1 MSLTVIVVS
10 ASDLPNVEKFG
21 NKSDPIA
28 SVEFQGSR
36 KKTEVVKDELN
47 PTWNANLTWDLSGKP
62 LTGSDSIVATVKDWE
77 RVGRNRLLGSVTV
90 GLGAIIKSKTH
101 SQEVNPVLL
110 DGNGRP
116 TSAKIKLQ
124 IKYAPPKGAGKQGG
138 GGDAPI
144 TAETQGELGS
154 APGGEGDEDGDM
166 DIDVEG
172 GDAGGGG
179 DGGGGGGGIPRM
191 GRKRKKKREELSTKE
206 ADFQIRIKIWEARQ
220 LAGGNIHPV
229 AKATVCQQTKMT
241 RVKKSTN
248 RPYWNEIFFYNVQKS
263 PAELVDEMVTFQ
275 VFNSRK
281 LRSDALLGSFAFD
294 VGTVWDE
301 PNKFLANKWL
311 LLSSPEDTQGGVKG
325 YLLVSVC
332 IIGAGDDAPVFKKA
346 DDKCDIES
354 NLLRPA
360 GMQLRCGYF
369 KLKIFHA
376 EDIPQMDPSFF
387 EGVKKIFGVADQQ
400 KELVDPYLEC
410 KFAGNKLKTDVKYCN
425 DHPDWNQELRVPIKF
440 PSMCERIKL
449 RVRDWD
455 RLSSDD
461 YIGTRFLN
469 VSEISCPGE
478 EDDLEEEINALMEN
492 KGNTIGFLPT
502 FGPCFVNF
510 YGSTREFTDLPDQ
523 YEDLNKGVGE
533 GVAFRGRV
541 LVSLSTKLGEESD
554 TPVLDIDHKEVVS
567 VQRYLRRRKYRLYGA
582 FLNATMISE
591 VDAPVEFEIS
601 IGNYGNKLDTSIDPQ
616 PSTTQPTNAV
626 FDGCNYY
633 FLPWSETKP
642 CVIVNSHW
650 EDISFRLD
658 TLNII
663 LKKIDRLEESIANV
677 RNSIKAG
684 LQTTEVAAQ
693 LIGMID
699 SLIADCSVPIPTLDP
714 IKDKFNDLDKK
725 RFEMR
730 QAELT
735 SVVADATKLRENAT
749 DVNEAL
755 DEVDG
760 YLRQLKEI
768 AIEPQNSM
776 PDVVIWMISGST
788 RIAYYRIPAY
798 ELLYSSRDP
807 DACGRY
813 CAKVQSVFLKEPG
826 AEETKPDEKTPPGYP
841 GSKSDVAIGA
851 DKMPGM
857 LRMKLWLGLESEEA
871 NWQKEQTDGSL
882 AVFAETYEN
891 QISIAGNWT
900 TKLMPRPK
908 FTDASG
914 DIKLPKDKFNVP
926 EGWRWAGD
934 WFVSPELS
942 LLYDADA
949 GQTKFM
955 EDVFECEARN
965 IPGGQWGASSVAYT
979 DVRGDAVTGR
989 DEITCPEGWSWEDD
1003 WCLDVNRAVDE
1014 EGWEYCVEATLG
1026 NYGPVEK
1033 TYHLC
1038 RRRRWARNR
1047 FLSADPK
1054 AVEAKKKAALGEGW
1068 EYAPL
1073 FNMKFH
1079 ASERKM
1085 DMCRRRRWHR
1095 KMVAE
1100 SPGASAVFAMEGS
1113 ADDDDKGKKDKDKED
1128 EKRHSAP
1135 RMFLTFEKSN
1145 KYQLRAYVY
1154 QARDLVASDSDSYSD
1169 PYAYVSFSS
1178 RSQKTEVIKTT
1189 LCPTWDQTLIFD
1201 ELDIYGDPNLIAEN
1215 PPDIVVEVFDH
1226 DTFGSPEFLGRA
1238 VTKPIVKLEGS
1249 DPRVAKLF
1257 WLPLYHG
1264 DDSAGELLVSF
1275 ELFLAENTDLPFMP
1289 PMRGQLYLVP
1299 NGIRPVMQRTG
1310 VEILSWGVR
1319 NMKKFQLASVTSP
1332 SIEFEV
1338 GGKVIESK
1346 VIKNTK
1352 KNPNFDTP
1360 LMFLEVMLPKE
1371 ELYTPPMNLKIR
1383 DHRAF
1388 GRKPI
1393 VGIHV
1398 VKSLQEYRCDPTQQ
1412 AEITELPDN
1421 PDPEMVAMAY
1431 NAEELLG
1438 KGIERIQRK
1447 ISDSGQS
1454 PSVVGTPG
1462 SEVSAKET
1470 DHVIEMPEETPQD
1483 DTASTTSAE
1492 KKKKFNLVAFGRKHF
1507 KNLKSHKKRKD
1518 LLSSDVLEEEIDWW
1532 SKYYGSIGDKEK
1544 CGSYLEKGYDTIK
1557 IFDCPLEKVEPFD
1570 NFTDFCNTYDLT
1582 RGKTKEDEESSGVGE
1597 FKGLFRVYPLP
1608 PDLKAPLPPKQFK
1621 SLPSSTPMDCI
1632 VRVYVIRAIDLQPQ
1646 DPSGLA
1652 DPYLKVSLG
1661 KTKIKENDSYIPN
1674 TLNPMFGRMFEIKAS
1689 IPVVKDLKIGVM
1701 DYDFLSSDD
1710 VIGETIIDLENRVLT
1725 KYRATCGLQATYNTS
1740 GPNVWRDAVT
1750 PTQVLQKYCKS
1761 NSLPDP
1767 VYYGASKLCF
1777 DGKMYNLQ
1785 DFEAN
1790 KIHNEHEG
1798 PAEERLALYAL
1809 RMLPLVQEH
1818 IETRPLYS
1826 PMLPNIEQ
1834 GKLQMWV
1841 DVFPIHLGFPSTPF
1855 DVQVRQPKSYELRC
1869 IIWNTKDVKLDETSI
1884 TGERMS
1890 DIYIKGWLA
1899 GQDEKVQTDVHYRSL
1914 NGEGNFN
1921 WRFVFKFDYIPP
1933 EQVLVIQKKDH
1944 FWSLDKTEV
1953 RVPPTLILQIW
1964 DNDKF
1969 SPDDFLGTLELNLNG
1984 MPSPSKKSSKC
1995 TLEKLPENKAGVEV
2009 TSVSLFEQ
2017 KRLNGWWP
2025 CISEETG
2032 TRELTGKLELE
2043 MEIVNEAEALE
2054 RPAGPA
2060 RDEPNAN
2067 PTLEPPN
2074 RPETSFLWFTSP
2086 WKTLKFIIWNNYK
2099 WYIIGFFLV
2108 VLLILFI
2115 ALLLYS
2121 IPGATVNK
2129 VFGV

>member
-10 ASDLPNVEKFG
+10 ASNLPNVEKLG
-21 NKSDPIA
+21 KSDPIA

-36 KKTEVVKDELN
+36 KKTEVIKDELN

-62 LTGSDSIVATVKDWE
+62 LTGADSIAVAVKDWE
-77 RVGRNRLLGSVTV
+77 RVGRNRLLGNVTV
-90 GLGAIIKSKTH
+90 GLGQCIKSKSH
-101 SQEVNPVLL
+101 SLDVNPVLL

-116 TSAKIKLQ
+116 TQAKIKLQ
-124 IKYAPPKGAGKQGG
+124 IKYVPPKGAEKPASQS
-138 GGDAPI
+138 D
-144 TAETQGELGS
+144 LGS
-154 APGGEGDEDGDM
+154 APGEEGGEEGDPDM
-166 DIDVEG
+166 DLEAG
-172 GDAGGGG
+172 EGGGG
-179 DGGGGGGGIPRM
+179 DGGGGGGGVPSL
-191 GRKRKKKREELSTKE
+191 GRKKKKKREELSTKE

-248 RPYWNEIFFYNVQKS
+248 RPFWNEIFFYNVQTS
-263 PAELVDEMVTFQ
+263 PAELVDEMLSFQ

-301 PNKFLANKWL
+301 PNKFLSNKWL

-332 IIGAGDDAPVFKKA
+332 IIGAGDEAPVFKKA
-346 DDKCDIES
+346 DDKSHIES

-360 GMQLRCGYF
+360 GMQLRRGYF
-369 KLKIFHA
+369 KLKVFHA

-400 KELVDPYLEC
+400 KELVDPYFEC

-440 PSMCERIKL
+440 PSMCERIKF

-461 YIGTRFLN
+461 YVGTYFLN
-469 VSEISCPGE
+469 VSEISSPGE
-478 EDDLEEEINALMEN
+478 EDDLVEELLEN
-492 KGNTIGFLPT
+492 NENMIGFLPT

-541 LVSLSTKLGEESD
+541 LVSLTTKIGEESD
-554 TPVLDIDHKEVVS
+554 IPIAEIDHKEVVS

-582 FLNATMISE
+582 FLHATMISE

-601 IGNYGNKLDTSIDPQ
+601 IGNYGNILDTSTDPQ

-633 FLPWSETKP
+633 FLPWSDTKP

-658 TLNII
+658 TLNM
-663 LKKIDRLEESIANV
+663 LLNKIDRLEENMKNV

-684 LQTTEVAAQ
+684 MPTTEVAAQ

-699 SLIADCSVPIPTLDP
+699 SLIADCSVPIPELDP

-725 RFEMR
+725 RYAVR
-730 QAELT
+730 QKELNNI
-735 SVVADATKLRENAT
+735 VIDATKLRENAT
-749 DVNEAL
+749 DVNDAL

-760 YLRQLKEI
+760 YLRILKEL

-776 PDVVIWMISGST
+776 PDVVIWMISGSS

-798 ELLYSSRDP
+798 EILYSSRDP

-813 CAKVQSVFLKEPG
+813 CAKIQSIFLKEPG
-826 AEETKPDEKTPPGYP
+826 EEEKKPDEKTPLGYP
-841 GSKSDVAIGA
+841 GSKADVALGA
-851 DKMPGM
+851 DQLPGM
-857 LRMKLWLGLESEEA
+857 LRMKLWLGLETDEG
-871 NWQKEQTDGSL
+871 NWQNEQTDGSM

-891 QISIAGNWT
+891 QINLPIVDWT
-900 TKLMPRPK
+900 TKGMPRPK
-908 FTDASG
+908 FSDASG
-914 DIKLPKDKFNVP
+914 DIKLPKEKFKPP

-949 GQTKFM
+949 GQTKFL

-965 IPGGQWGASSVAYT
+965 IPGGQWGTATTPYT
-979 DVRGDAVTGR
+979 DVRGDATTAR
-989 DEITCPEGWSWEDD
+989 DEVTCPEGWVWEDD

-1047 FLSADPK
+1047 FLNADPK

-1079 ASERKM
+1079 GTERKM

-1100 SPGASAVFAMEGS
+1100 SPGASAVFALEGLGDFES
-1113 ADDDDKGKKDKDKED
+1113 DDDEKKSKKDKDKEE
-1128 EKRHSAP
+1128 EKRLSAP
-1135 RMFLTFEKSN
+1135 RMFLTFEKN
-1145 KYQLRAYVY
+1145 YKYQLRAYVY
-1154 QARDLVASDSDSYSD
+1154 QARDLVASDSDSFSD
-1169 PYAYVSFSS
+1169 PYCYVAFSS
-1178 RSQKTEVIKTT
+1178 RSQKTEVIKST
-1189 LCPTWDQTLIFD
+1189 LCPTWDQTLIFE
-1201 ELDIYGDPNLIAEN
+1201 ELDLYGSPEMIAAN
-1215 PPDIVVEVFDH
+1215 PPVIVVEVFDY

-1238 VTKPIVKLEGS
+1238 VTKPLVKLEGS
-1249 DPRVAKLF
+1249 DPRVAKLY
-1257 WLPLYHG
+1257 WLPLYKG
-1264 DDSAGELLVSF
+1264 DDQAGELLVSF
-1275 ELFLAENTDLPFMP
+1275 ELFLADNTDLPFMP

-1338 GGKVIESK
+1338 GGKIIESK
-1346 VIKNTK
+1346 IIKNTN
-1352 KNPNFDTP
+1352 KNPNFDSP
-1360 LMFLEVMLPKE
+1360 LLFMEVMLPKE

-1393 VGIHV
+1393 VGIHII
-1398 VKSLQEYRCDPTQQ
+1398 KSLQEYRCDPTQQ
-1412 AEITELPDN
+1412 ADIIELPEN
-1421 PDPEMVAMAY
+1421 PDPEMQALAFH
-1431 NAEELLG
+1431 AEELLG
-1438 KGIERIQRK
+1438 KGIERMQRK
-1447 ISDSGQS
+1447 KSSTDEIPVAVPPGQQ
-1454 PSVVGTPG
+1454 PATVGTPG

-1470 DHVIEMPEETPQD
+1470 DHVIEMTEEVPD
-1483 DTASTTSAE
+1483 DKVSIASSGE
-1492 KKKKFNLVAFGRKHF
+1492 KKKKFNLVAFGKKQLKLMKGPKKSKH
-1507 KNLKSHKKRKD
+1507 
-1518 LLSSDVLEEEIDWW
+1518 LLAPDVLEEEIDWW

-1557 IFDCPLEKVEPFD
+1557 IFDCPLEKVEPYNSFS
-1570 NFTDFCNTYDLT
+1570 DFCNTYELQ
-1582 RGKTKEDEESSGVGE
+1582 RGKNKEDEEFSGVGE
-1597 FKGLFRVYPLP
+1597 FKGLFRVYPLA

-1621 SLPSSTPMDCI
+1621 SLPSSAPCECI
-1632 VRVYVIRAIDLQPQ
+1632 VRVYIIRAIDLQPQ

-1652 DPYLKVSLG
+1652 DPYLKISLG
-1661 KTKIKENDSYIPN
+1661 KTKIKENDAYLPN

-1710 VIGETIIDLENRVLT
+1710 IIGETIIDLENRFLS
-1725 KYRATCGLQATYNTS
+1725 KYRATCGLQATYNTT

-1750 PTQVLQKYCKS
+1750 PTQILQQYCKK

-1767 VYYGASKLCF
+1767 VYYGATKLCF

-1798 PAEERLALYAL
+1798 PPEERLALYAL

-1826 PMLPNIEQ
+1826 PLLPNIEQ
-1834 GKLQMWV
+1834 GKLQMWI
-1841 DVFPIHLGFPSTPF
+1841 DIFPLDIGFPHTPF
-1855 DVQVRQPKSYELRC
+1855 DIQVRKPKSYEIRC
-1869 IIWNTKDVKLDETSI
+1869 VIWNTKDVKLDETSI

-1890 DIYIKGWLA
+1890 DIYVKGWLK
-1899 GQDEKVQTDVHYRSL
+1899 GQDDRLHTDVHYRSL

-1933 EQVLVIQKKDH
+1933 EQVMVIQQKEH

-1969 SPDDFLGTLELNLNG
+1969 SPDDFLGTLELNLNS
-1984 MPSPSKKSSKC
+1984 MPSPKKKSSKC
-1995 TLEKLPENKAGVEV
+1995 SLEQLPENKAGVEV
-2009 TSVSLFEQ
+2009 TMVSLFEQ

-2025 CISEETG
+2025 CMSEETG
-2032 TRELTGKLELE
+2032 TPELTGKVELEL
-2043 MEIVNEAEALE
+2043 EIVNEFEALE
-2054 RPAGPA
+2054 KPAGNA

-2067 PTLEPPN
+2067 PVLDPP
-2074 RPETSFLWFTSP
+2074 
-2086 WKTLKFIIWNNYK
+2086 K
-2099 WYIIGFFLV
+2099 
-2108 VLLILFI
+2108 
-2115 ALLLYS
+2115 
-2121 IPGATVNK
+2121 
-2129 VFGV
+2129 